1 MAGAGFR
8 RGSAAATPPP
18 RASPTR
24 RAWTPR
30 GGHVAARQRQR
41 ARGLAARD
49 GEAHG
54 RTQFD
59 DALRRLRVVGR
70 AAPLRRRRVLVLVL
84 AVVGLVAPRRLRI
97 NEVAPRRPLLGFRRL
112 RRRRLPRVA
121 LPHGRDGVGDLRGRP
136 LRRLRVVPLLVH
148 GGRVSSLG
156 PRRLAEPRLVL

>member
-1 MAGAGFR
+1 MVAGAGF

-24 RAWTPR
+24 RAWTPAS
-30 GGHVAARQRQR
+30 HVAARQRL
-41 ARGLAARD
+41 RGLAARD
-49 GEAHG
+49 GEAHCS
-54 RTQFD
+54 TQFD

-70 AAPLRRRRVLVLVL
+70 AAPLRRRRVVLLVL

-136 LRRLRVVPLLVH
+136 LRRLRLVPLLVH